1 MDATY
6 MCKAF
11 LEVDGFFNGNNIVD
25 KNKINRNPSVNQ
37 YCLNKKCETNR
48 QRIAALSRYLYMKLY
63 TTNDAYTPY
72 FLMWLSDKLFKIH
85 NKGKG
90 KDKDNNITLDSAFGK
105 YLRNNVKNVNYWN
118 LLQNISGVKNT
129 NLKYMSE
136 FYKLLNYICKTIVN
150 YQTKGAGSKSL
161 ILNSTECSNQYMLL
175 YENVSKCNSYL
186 HFLDNLKKS
195 YNKFRIQAIIK
206 NRKDPKFATNLQTFT
221 TLSGED
227 SYFAIGRQTYDFS
240 DPKCQLQYDNN
251 IFETMKKAKDQEKQK
266 DSGID
271 GDNNKQ
277 SSQSQISADQT
288 PSQPA
293 GTVDSPSMP
302 DNGTD
307 TSGGIDIP
315 VGDTQ
320 NKTNTKGSGQ
330 KDSEDDTG
338 NQKSPP
344 SDPINTNGDTS
355 TSLTNQG
362 DGSAG
367 SASGI
372 GDTDSGAKG
381 PDNGSVGGSDGNQ
394 VSQGES
400 GGSDSGQGAKDSES
414 RGSGSGARGSNDGA
428 KDIDDDQSN
437 TGGVQG
443 DQGDSVGGSNGGV
456 GTTGNG
462 PGGTDNSSGTSEIQS
477 ASWPSF
483 DIGSS
488 IFGIASKGVEQLNN
502 AFEFFEEKK
511 EQITKVTDTIKNLYN
526 TSVSNIKSTFNE
538 SINFFNGIIDHIN
551 NQLEK
556 VDMPSTLDGNK
567 PETGSSGTDSSTFND
582 SPTTQ
587 KDSTQTPPLSSS
599 KEQTNTLQ
607 SSQDS
612 SGNKNSDQSDQEG
625 SQKSLTS
632 SVVKPGN
639 LGTEVKGNGSTGIG
653 DIYVLKEYKQIGIS
667 IIVIL
672 IPITLA
678 IMHKYLSSG
687 WRKELKKKK
696 NMKKV
701 INSIGGK
708 RAVQIIIS
716 SSTQKKQTKKS
727 INSVYR
733 EKSPL
738 LNIYKLMQADPI
750 PFINLFFLLIF
761 FVYKRK
767 LNYLE

>member
-11 LEVDGFFNGNNIVD
+11 LEVDSFFNGNNIVD
-25 KNKINRNPSVNQ
+25 KIKINRNPSINQ

-63 TTNDAYTPY
+63 TTNNAYTPY

-85 NKGKG
+85 NKG

-118 LLQNISGVKNT
+118 LLENISGVKNT

-136 FYKLLNYICKTIVN
+136 FYKLLNYICKTIIN
-150 YQTKGAGSKSL
+150 YQKNNAGERSL
-161 ILNSTECSNQYMLL
+161 ILNSTEGSNQYMLL

-195 YNKFRIQAIIK
+195 YNRFRIQAIIK

-240 DPKCQLQYDNN
+240 DPKCQVQYDDN
-251 IFETMKKAKDQEKQK
+251 IFETMKKAQAQEKQK
-266 DSGID
+266 DSGVD

-277 SSQSQISADQT
+277 SSQPQSSMDQT
-288 PSQPA
+288 PSPPA
-293 GTVDSPSMP
+293 GTGTSPSTP

-307 TSGGIDIP
+307 TLESKDKILDGGQNKENTKESGQNNSY
-315 VGDTQ
+315 GDTI
-320 NKTNTKGSGQ
+320 NR
-330 KDSEDDTG
+330 
-338 NQKSPP
+338 KSPP
-344 SDPINTNGDTS
+344 SDPTNPNGGTS
-355 TSLTNQG
+355 ISLTNQG
-362 DGSAG
+362 DGSTG

-372 GDTDSGAKG
+372 GDTDNGARG
-381 PDNGSVGGSDGNQ
+381 PDNGSVGGSYGNQ
-394 VSQGES
+394 VSQGGS
-400 GGSDSGQGAKDSES
+400 GGSDSGQGDKDTES
-414 RGSGSGARGSNDGA
+414 MGSGSGARGSNDGA
-428 KDIDDDQSN
+428 KDIDNDPSN

-443 DQGDSVGGSNGGV
+443 DQGDSVDGSSGDV

-462 PGGTDNSSGTSEIQS
+462 TGETDNSLGTSETQG
-477 ASWPSF
+477 ASWSSF

-502 AFEFFEEKK
+502 AFAFFEEKK
-511 EQITKVTDTIKNLYN
+511 EQLTKVTDTIKNLYN

-551 NQLEK
+551 SQPEK

-567 PETGSSGTDSSTFND
+567 PETDSSGTDSSTFNN
-582 SPTTQ
+582 SQTPP
-587 KDSTQTPPLSSS
+587 KDSTQTPLLPSS
-599 KEQTNTLQ
+599 KEQTNPHQ

-612 SGNKNSDQSDQEG
+612 SGNKNSNQADHG
-625 SQKSLTS
+625 PQKSLTS
-632 SVVKPGN
+632 PVVKPRNPGA
-639 LGTEVKGNGSTGIG
+639 EVKGNGTTGIG

-678 IMHKYLSSG
+678 IMYKYLSSG
-687 WRKELKKKK
+687 WRNELKRKK

-708 RAVQIIIS
+708 RPVQIIIRS
-716 SSTQKKQTKKS
+716 SSQKKQTKKS

-733 EKSPL
+733 GNFPL
-738 LNIYKLMQADPI
+738 LNIYKLMQADPV

-767 LNYLE
+767 DDFLE